1 MTDTR
6 STIATPSSD
15 HAPVESAGMP
25 MGPSDPSPVSQ
36 VADHQPDAQADSN
49 QTYPGGR
56 TIQIPDIPLRKL
68 VGLSLVGV
76 GGLIVLFLVY
86 LFVFTPLTAARN
98 QQRLTQSLV
107 GHPLTV
113 FKLVDGVSPAEGS
126 AIGVLTIPALHLNQ
140 VIVQGTSAADL
151 MNGPGLMP
159 GSALPGSPGNSVIAA
174 RRVTF
179 GGQFGSANSLK
190 VGAKIRVVDGAG
202 TFTYKVTHV
211 HTAVAGV
218 RDVVLPTKDNRIT
231 LVTANST
238 TLPSGRLY
246 VQARLVG
253 NAVAAPNHTVA
264 VPSYDLGLSGD
275 PVAGGLA
282 AMWSIITMLVLLASA
297 IAVWRWRRPWLVYLF
312 AAPVLLMCGLFA
324 CESVA
329 RALPATF

>member
-15 HAPVESAGMP
+15 HVPLGSAGMP
-25 MGPSDPSPVSQ
+25 AGPSHPSPISR
-36 VADHQPDAQADSN
+36 VADQQRRDQADAN
-49 QTYPGGR
+49 RTYPGRR

-76 GGLIVLFLVY
+76 GGLIALFLAY
-86 LFVFTPLTAARN
+86 LFVFTPLTGARN

-113 FKLVDGVSPAEGS
+113 FKLVDGISPSEGS

-159 GSALPGSPGNSVIAA
+159 GSALPGASGNSVIAA

-179 GGQFGSANSLK
+179 GGPFGTIDSLK

-202 TFTYKVTHV
+202 TFTYKVIHV
-211 HTAVAGV
+211 HTVAAGV

-238 TLPSGRLY
+238 TLPNGRLY

-253 NAVAAPNHTVA
+253 NAVAVPNHTVA

-282 AMWSIITMLVLLASA
+282 AMWSIVTMFVLLASG

>member
-1 MTDTR
+1 MTETRAAVVTR
-6 STIATPSSD
+6 SPDVAPATGVGPTVGSGDASSAPGDADRDPGVRDSPSGTGTVGRAIHLPD
-15 HAPVESAGMP
+15 VPV
-25 MGPSDPSPVSQ
+25 
-36 VADHQPDAQADSN
+36 
-49 QTYPGGR
+49 R
-56 TIQIPDIPLRKL
+56 RL
-68 VGLSLVGV
+68 VGLCLVGV
-76 GGLIVLFLVY
+76 GALIVLFLVY
-86 LFVFTPLTAARN
+86 LFAFTPLTAARN

-113 FKLVDGVSPAEGS
+113 YKLVDGASPPEGS
-126 AIGVLTIPALHLNQ
+126 AIGVLNIPALHLDQ

-159 GSALPGSPGNSVIAA
+159 GTALPGSLGNSVIAA

-179 GGQFGSANSLK
+179 GAPFGAVDTLK

-202 TFTYKVTHV
+202 TFTYKVTRV
-211 HTAVAGV
+211 HAVVAGQ
-218 RDVVLPTKDNRIT
+218 RDVVLPTTDNRIT

-238 TLPSGRLY
+238 TLPSGRLV
-246 VQARLVG
+246 VQGKLVG
-253 NAVAAPNHTVA
+253 PAVVVPDHTVA

-282 AMWSIITMLVLLASA
+282 VLWSIITLLVLLVAA
-297 IAVWRWRRPWLVYLF
+297 YAVWRWRRPWLVYLF

>member
-15 HAPVESAGMP
+15 HVPLGSAGMP
-25 MGPSDPSPVSQ
+25 AGPSHPSPISR
-36 VADHQPDAQADSN
+36 VADQQRRDQADAN
-49 QTYPGGR
+49 RTYPGRR

-76 GGLIVLFLVY
+76 GGLIALFLAY
-86 LFVFTPLTAARN
+86 LFVFTPLTGARN

-113 FKLVDGVSPAEGS
+113 FKLVDGISPSEGS

-159 GSALPGSPGNSVIAA
+159 DSALPGASGNSVIAA

-179 GGQFGSANSLK
+179 GGPFGTIDSLK

-202 TFTYKVTHV
+202 TFTYKVIHV
-211 HTAVAGV
+211 HTVAAGV

-238 TLPSGRLY
+238 TLPNGRLY

-253 NAVAAPNHTVA
+253 NAVAVPNHTVA

-282 AMWSIITMLVLLASA
+282 AMWSIVTMFVLLASG